1 MSITIIN
8 RWGGL
13 NKKMTLSFYKLAFP
27 GILALLTVGT
37 IGFLLAF
44 SYYPEKHVNVNID
57 GECYELLDE
66 ANEKHKILRAENEI
80 NIKKMQLNM
89 IEYGDAS
96 LPIVFSGFKDS
107 VDDFIIQY
115 NIRNIIS
122 IQKVSDNPTFDK
134 FIIKATLSKNE
145 LQKIVND
152 LAISDFYQMLSVKGS
167 VGLGPNKY
175 ISTEEGKVISVES
188 KKFMQKGI
196 KNIVESNIEFEGIKL
211 AECRNI

>member
-1 MSITIIN
+1 MA
-8 RWGGL
+8 
-13 NKKMTLSFYKLAFP
+13 LSFHKLAFP
-27 GILALLTVGT
+27 GILILLVGGT

-44 SYYPEKHVNVNID
+44 TYYPEKHVNVDID
-57 GECYELLDE
+57 GRCYELLDE

-80 NIKKMQLNM
+80 NMKKMQLNM

-96 LPIVFSGFKDS
+96 LPVVFSGFKDS
-107 VDDFIIQY
+107 VDDFIKQY

-122 IQKVSDNPTFDK
+122 MQKVSDNPKFDK

-152 LAISDFYQMLSVKGS
+152 LTLSDFYPTLSVKGS

-175 ISTEEGKVISVES
+175 ISSEEGKVISAES
-188 KKFMQKGI
+188 KYFMENGI
-196 KNIVESNIEFEGIKL
+196 KSIVESNVGIKL

>member
-1 MSITIIN
+1 MA
-8 RWGGL
+8 
-13 NKKMTLSFYKLAFP
+13 LSFYKLAFP
-27 GILALLTVGT
+27 GILALLVVGT
-37 IGFLLAF
+37 VGFLLAF

-57 GECYELLDE
+57 GTCYELLD
-66 ANEKHKILRAENEI
+66 ASNEKHKILRAENEI

-107 VDDFIIQY
+107 VDDFITQY
-115 NIRNIIS
+115 NIRDIIS
-122 IQKVSDNPTFDK
+122 IQKVSDNPTFNK

-152 LAISDFYQMLSVKGS
+152 LTVSDFYPTLSVKGS

-175 ISTEEGKVISVES
+175 ITSEEGKVISTES
-188 KKFMQKGI
+188 KDFMQNGI
-196 KNIVESNIEFEGIKL
+196 KNIVESSIGEIKL